1 MIYNSSKLPSL
12 RFQNKSCPYSRLRFG
27 SIYPPGYRKT
37 RLPSHAHIW
46 FFSKIGSLAQE
57 HYRASQ
63 FRITHSIRS
72 LNINSPIFLY
82 LLYRFQLLYMYVFF
96 SENQVFH
103 GVPICDIMFY
113 GIELILIVHNSVTN
127 QTSIKY
133 CYVHRL
139 QTKSNS
145 IFL

>member
-72 LNINSPIFLY
+72 LNLNSPIFIPFIQILTSI
-82 LLYRFQLLYMYVFF
+82 YVFLSAISLRRTSKDLKF
-96 SENQVFH
+96 FFLPSFLPCALRQNF
-103 GVPICDIMFY
+103 PK
-113 GIELILIVHNSVTN
+113 ILTK
-127 QTSIKY
+127 TSIP
-133 CYVHRL
+133 C
-139 QTKSNS
+139 
-145 IFL
+145 

>member
-1 MIYNSSKLPSL
+1 MVGEMIYNSSKLPSL
-12 RFQNKSCPYSRLRFG
+12 RFQNKSCPYSILRFG

-72 LNINSPIFLY
+72 LYINSPIF
-82 LLYRFQLLYMYVFF
+82 FIPFVHCIYVFF
-96 SENQVFH
+96 SQTQVFH
-103 GVPICDIMFY
+103 GVPICDTMFN
-113 GIELILIVHNSVTN
+113 GIEQILIQNCEQFCHKSDIYKILLRIH
-127 QTSIKY
+127 TSDQI
-133 CYVHRL
+133 
-139 QTKSNS
+139 
-145 IFL
+145 